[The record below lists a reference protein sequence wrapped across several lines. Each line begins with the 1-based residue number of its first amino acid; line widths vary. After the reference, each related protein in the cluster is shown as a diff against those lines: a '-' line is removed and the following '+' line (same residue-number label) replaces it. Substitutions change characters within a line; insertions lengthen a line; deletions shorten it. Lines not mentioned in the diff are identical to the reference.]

1 MRHARLTRFVDRIVA
16 ISMVCLVLS
25 ILGVAAVAE
34 AVRVRLSRA
43 HGASLPAS
51 RSRLAALRA
60 LRLSKPRL
68 GASDVA
74 RPVRVVPFTPRA
86 VGVSLVDAALA
97 RECVELD
104 GETGSFI

>member
-25 ILGVAAVAE
+25 ILCVAAVAE

-43 HGASLPAS
+43 SRTTAPATG
-51 RSRLAALRA
+51 SRLVALRS

-68 GASDVA
+68 ESGNMAS
-74 RPVRVVPFTPRA
+74 PVRVVPFKARA
-86 VGVSLVDAALA
+86 VGVSPINAALA